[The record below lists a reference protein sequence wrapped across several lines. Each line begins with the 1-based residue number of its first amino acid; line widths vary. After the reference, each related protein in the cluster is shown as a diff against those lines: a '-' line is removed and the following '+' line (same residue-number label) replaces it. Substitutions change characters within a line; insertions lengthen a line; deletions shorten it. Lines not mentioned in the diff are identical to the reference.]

1 MRILGVDYGTKR
13 VGLAYADELLV
24 AMPLPAAVQATDEE
38 RVAHLLKF
46 VKERR
51 VQELVV
57 GLPYNMDGT
66 IGFKAK
72 EAQAFAE
79 KLRQLTGLPVHLSD
93 ETLTSYAA
101 EQSIS
106 KKDRRDVRASGV
118 VDSRAAAVILQ
129 EYLDEKWPP
138 LPLNP
143 DALPKE

>member
-1 MRILGVDYGTKR
+1 MRLLGVDYGTKR
-13 VGLAYADELLV
+13 VGLAFADELLV
-24 AMPLPAAVQATDEE
+24 AMPLPAAVQATEEE
-38 RVAHLLKF
+38 RLAHLLKF

-51 VQELVV
+51 VQEIVV

-79 KLRQLTGLPVHLSD
+79 KLGKLTGLPVHLSD

-101 EQSIS
+101 EQTVS
-106 KKDRRDVRASGV
+106 KKDRRDVRASGI
-118 VDSRAAAVILQ
+118 VDSRAAALILQ

-143 DALPKE
+143 DDLPKG